1 MSVSSFGKPP
11 PDMFEVIYGSPR
23 VRSLRQTC
31 ASYETRPHLPLGPVQ
46 GTLHWYFTP
55 FKLHLRVQ
63 RALRA
68 VAVLFSAGAVL
79 GFAALVPRTG
89 VGATALLLL
98 VHLFV
103 VSPILYLAHLVLFNY
118 RLREGVCWCLGK
130 AAQAKQQWQELPIA
144 SKPGSTSSTS
154 VTRTMAKQVFFIW
167 NVTKRFQLVVLN
179 DGTQEVWNTTGDEL
193 HDGLAQSLGLAGFV
207 GAGRDSITGLPVG
220 QVIAEK
226 NANHRNHSHTGDFE
240 NTEKEIAHS
249 PLDAQL
255 VQPQENNAIAIGTA
269 STTIVANVTSSDN
282 NV

>member
-11 PDMFEVIYGSPR
+11 PDMFEVVYGSPR
-23 VRSLRQTC
+23 VRTLRQTW
-31 ASYETRPHLPLGPVQ
+31 APYETRPHLPLGPVQ
-46 GTLHWYFTP
+46 GTLNWYFLP

-63 RALRA
+63 RLLRCLA
-68 VAVLFSAGAVL
+68 VFISGSSIL

-89 VGATALLLL
+89 LGATALLLL
-98 VHLFV
+98 VHAFV
-103 VSPILYLAHLVLFNY
+103 VAPILYIAHLVLFNY

-130 AAQAKQQWQELPIA
+130 AAQAKQQWQELPITA
-144 SKPGSTSSTS
+144 KPS
-154 VTRTMAKQVFFIW
+154 RTMAKHVFFMW

-193 HDGLAQSLGLAGFV
+193 NDGLAQSLGLAGFV

-226 NANHRNHSHTGDFE
+226 NANPHQHSVEFDTTHGDRE
-240 NTEKEIAHS
+240 DMVDS
-249 PLDAQL
+249 PLESQL
-255 VQPQENNAIAIGTA
+255 EQPQPHDPICIQPAP
-269 STTIVANVTSSDN
+269 TTNINVITKDN